1 MLPRRSIHPSF
12 LCEAAKSRKWR
23 CSTKQLEMF
32 DDLPEAEI
40 DALAADIEANGL
52 RQPIE
57 ILPDGTVLAGH
68 QRLRAVRKLG
78 WKEVN
83 CVVRTDLADDPAGAE
98 LFFIMDNLNRRQLS
112 PIMKARCV
120 EWRND
125 VARIVAAIASQRS
138 LIELHIAAGEISL

>member
-1 MLPRRSIHPSF
+1 
-12 LCEAAKSRKWR
+12 
-23 CSTKQLEMF
+23 MF